1 MINLYDR
8 IGYYWHGKL
17 RYGYVT
23 KIDGNSFT
31 VRDTI

>member
-1 MINLYDR
+1 MITIGQK
-8 IGYYWHGKL
+8 IGYYWHGQL

-23 KIDGNSFT
+23 KIDGSAVT